1 MKYTVHMV
9 VAVLFAAATA
19 VSHAQ
24 QGSRA
29 GKWEFTLQPQY
40 TQGTDVGGANG
51 STAKID
57 SDYGFGL
64 GFAFN
69 LNERFSLGGEFTW
82 SQADYTANV
91 VGAPPTPGLP
101 RTISG
106 EMYTS
111 TLRLNGTWHL
121 LPGPLTPFL
130 TGGLGYTYVDTNIP
144 EGPPS
149 SSCWWD
155 PWTGLTYCG
164 TYYPTRTDS
173 YFSYM
178 GGLGVRWDAPQNF
191 FLRGVVLQQYLD
203 VGGAVGTLDTTQY
216 RIDLG
221 FLF

>member
-1 MKYTVHMV
+1 MLV
-9 VAVLFAAATA
+9 VLICCAMGA
-19 VSHAQ
+19 HAQ
-24 QGSRA
+24 AGRA
-29 GKWEFTLQPQY
+29 GKWDFTLQPQY

-57 SDYGFGL
+57 SDYGFGFGL
-64 GFAFN
+64 AYNFSD
-69 LNERFSLGGEFTW
+69 RFSLGGELTW

-91 VGAPPTPGLP
+91 VGAPPFPGLST
-101 RTISG
+101 TIRG

-144 EGPPS
+144 EGPPT

-173 YFSYM
+173 YFSYLA
-178 GGLGVRWDAPQNF
+178 GAGVRWDSPQSF

-221 FLF
+221 FKF

>member
-1 MKYTVHMV
+1 MLV
-9 VAVLFAAATA
+9 VLICCAVGA
-19 VSHAQ
+19 HAQ
-24 QGSRA
+24 AGRA
-29 GKWEFTLQPQY
+29 GKWDFTLQPQY

-51 STAKID
+51 STATID
-57 SDYGFGL
+57 SDYGFGF
-64 GFAFN
+64 GFAYNFSD
-69 LNERFSLGGEFTW
+69 RFSLGGELAW

-91 VGAPPTPGLP
+91 VGAPPFPGLST
-101 RTISG
+101 TIRG

-130 TGGLGYTYVDTNIP
+130 TGGMGYTYVDTNIP
-144 EGPPS
+144 EGPPT

-173 YFSYM
+173 YFSYLA
-178 GGLGVRWDAPQNF
+178 GAGVRWDSPQAF

-221 FLF
+221 FKF

>member
-1 MKYTVHMV
+1 MLV
-9 VAVLFAAATA
+9 VLICCAMGA
-19 VSHAQ
+19 HAQ
-24 QGSRA
+24 AGRA
-29 GKWEFTLQPQY
+29 GKWDFTLQPQY

-57 SDYGFGL
+57 SDYGFGFGL
-64 GFAFN
+64 AYNFSD
-69 LNERFSLGGEFTW
+69 RFSLGGELTW

-91 VGAPPTPGLP
+91 VGAPPFPGLST
-101 RTISG
+101 TISG

-144 EGPPS
+144 EGPPT

-173 YFSYM
+173 YFSYLA
-178 GGLGVRWDAPQNF
+178 GAGVRWDSPQSF

-221 FLF
+221 FKF